1 MGSESRKRW
10 DGPGLARFL
19 AQGVKF
25 KADDERV
32 YLFSQRGRRDE
43 GQSDQISHLYGVLYG
58 RKQRILHL
66 WLRAAAAGEFIPSD
80 YRRCCSNNHS
90 GENVVILGVLL
101 YCDGL
106 VFVFASNNL
115 SIFPWVLTDI
125 PPSHLLMNLEGFFP
139 PHFSCPLKKNFLADQ
154 KWPEGRRKR

>member
-80 YRRCCSNNHS
+80 YRRCYSNNHS

-106 VFVFASNNL
+106 VFVFASNNIL
-115 SIFPWVLTDI
+115 QYLPLGPDRHPTIT
-125 PPSHLLMNLEGFFP
+125 PSHEPGGFF
-139 PHFSCPLKKNFLADQ
+139 FSPTFFLSFIAEQ
-154 KWPEGRRKR
+154 K